1 MRRYIE
7 KSVKIWYSKVDSIS
21 SILWEKFKM
30 KLFKQI
36 KKYKIYF
43 LIMLVGIGMYL
54 FAVLPV
60 IDIYNRLTK
69 FLVNEGFNNF
79 LIAIGTGMLAS
90 ALTALLIDRSREK
103 EQEKLALCMKK
114 QILYDTL
121 CNLRFWVNEEDRV
134 GKFEFK
140 LNVEYMNERIKE
152 CRRAVDFCI
161 PYLNEEEYLA
171 LSTIEVQLKE
181 MQNSKKQF
189 REDERYARHA
199 DAYESLLYDSSF
211 KTDLFQIYEYEQLIV
226 RVYGLDER
234 LANDIASSVYSFNVH
249 MKLITDNLEKF
260 DYIKIEE

>member
-1 MRRYIE
+1 
-7 KSVKIWYSKVDSIS
+7 
-21 SILWEKFKM
+21 M
-30 KLFKQI
+30 KLFKQMR
-36 KKYKIYF
+36 KYKIYF

-60 IDIYNRLTK
+60 IDIQNRLTK

-171 LSTIEVQLKE
+171 LSTIETQLIE
-181 MQNSKKQF
+181 MQHYKKQL
-189 REDERYARHA
+189 REDERYAGHA
-199 DAYESLLYDSSF
+199 DAYEILLYDSSF
-211 KTDLFQIYEYEQLIV
+211 EANPFSIYEYEQIIV
-226 RVYGLDER
+226 KMCGLDER
-234 LANDIASSVYSFNVH
+234 VANDIAHSVFLFNMQ
-249 MKLITDNLEKF
+249 MKLIVQNLAKF
-260 DYIKIEE
+260 DYIKIEEY